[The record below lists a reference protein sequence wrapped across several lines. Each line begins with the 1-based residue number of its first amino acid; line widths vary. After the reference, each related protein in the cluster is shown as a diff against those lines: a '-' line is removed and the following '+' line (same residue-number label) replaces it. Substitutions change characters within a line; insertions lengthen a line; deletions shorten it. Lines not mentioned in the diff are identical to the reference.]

1 MLHSDIGDVGRMAGT
16 DGSRVWALIVI
27 SGKRQYGGHK
37 GYEDNP
43 TKVYPYD
50 SAVANSR
57 RLSEGDVVLLRDSQ
71 KMLGVARVEQVA
83 PSQGSKQRLRCP
95 ECRTTGIKERKK
107 KKPRWRCNN
116 RHEFDVP
123 LEETVEVTQYEARFK
138 GTFRSSKTEVSASEI
153 KETALRPNDQ
163 LSIEE
168 LDPYR
173 LAVGIGS
180 REPDL
185 AELLADAA
193 QTISLHSEDA
203 NEHVNEL
210 PADYQP
216 SIERRNDLLTTIR
229 VRRGQRKFR
238 KQLIRRY
245 GARCMI
251 SGFPLLDIVEA
262 AHIWPYRNSADNH
275 PDNGLLLRADLHTLF
290 DLDHMGIDPKTLHVH
305 FSTGAREAGYNE
317 FHDLK
322 IDVPEG
328 CSPSHEA
335 LSRRWDAFLRS
346 NREPT

>member
-1 MLHSDIGDVGRMAGT
+1 MLHSDIGDVGRMVGT

-71 KMLGVARVEQVA
+71 KMLGVARVEQVV

-95 ECRTTGIKERKK
+95 ECRTTGIKGRKK

-116 RHEFDVP
+116 GHEFDVP
-123 LEETVEVTQYEARFK
+123 LEETVKVTQYEARFK

-168 LDPYR
+168 LDPHR
-173 LAVGIGS
+173 LALGIAS
-180 REPDL
+180 RVPYL
-185 AELLADAA
+185 AELLEDSA
-193 QTISLHSEDA
+193 QRTSLHPEDA
-203 NEHVNEL
+203 DEYADEA
-210 PADYQP
+210 PADYQT
-216 SIERRNDLLTTIR
+216 SIERRNDLLKTIR
-229 VRRGQRKFR
+229 ARRGQSKFR

-251 SGFPLLDIVEA
+251 SRFPLLDIVEA
-262 AHIWPYRNSADNH
+262 AHIRPYRRSADNH

-290 DLDHMGIDPKTLHVH
+290 DLNHMGIDPETLHVH
-305 FSTGAREAGYNE
+305 FSTDAREAGYDE

-322 IDVPEG
+322 IKITARRG
-328 CSPSHEA
+328 PSREA
-335 LSRRWDAFLRS
+335 LSRKWDAFLRS